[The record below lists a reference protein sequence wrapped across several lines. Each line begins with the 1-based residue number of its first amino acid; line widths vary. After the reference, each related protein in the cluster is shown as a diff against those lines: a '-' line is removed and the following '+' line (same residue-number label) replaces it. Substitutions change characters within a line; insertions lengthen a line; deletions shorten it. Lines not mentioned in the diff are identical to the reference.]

1 MFYTATSAIMVSK
14 LFYQGCCGY
23 TYKQSRFCFRNFFSY
38 MPQKRKDS
46 FLKKFNFQT
55 TMEKNVGKNSI
66 NLKTLCFY
74 QIYAS

>member
-23 TYKQSRFCFRNFFSY
+23 TYKQSDSVRNFFSY

-46 FLKKFNFQT
+46 FLKKINFQT